1 MATGGEYQLVV
12 DYIGELDNEV
22 RRAMKRV
29 REVKP
34 QGILFLGGSSEDFIE
49 SFAEI
54 HIPAVLV
61 TNSAAEFQF
70 KNLSS
75 VTTDDTAA
83 AAAAVGYLAD
93 MGHKKIAV
101 IGGEREYSD
110 TGRLRYAGVLRA
122 LTERGMT
129 FDADRYYKTAH
140 YSFEEGYTAMAELLR
155 ETSEITAVFAMA
167 DVMAIGAARAVRDAG
182 KRIPEDIS
190 LIGFDG
196 LPICRYYEPRL
207 STVTQQIA
215 FMAEK
220 SYVVLLDMIENGSGA
235 QHVLAPYTLEKTDSI
250 RKN

>member
-1 MATGGEYQLVV
+1 M
-12 DYIGELDNEV
+12 
-22 RRAMKRV
+22 
-29 REVKP
+29 
-34 QGILFLGGSSEDFIE
+34 
-49 SFAEI
+49 
-54 HIPAVLV
+54 
-61 TNSAAEFQF
+61 
-70 KNLSS
+70 
-75 VTTDDTAA
+75 
-83 AAAAVGYLAD
+83 
-93 MGHKKIAV
+93 
-101 IGGEREYSD
+101 
-110 TGRLRYAGVLRA
+110 GVLRA
-122 LTERGMT
+122 LTERGIT

-140 YSFEEGYTAMAELLR
+140 YSFDEGYTAMAELLR

-220 SYVVLLDMIENGSGA
+220 SYAVLLDTIENGSGA

>member
-1 MATGGEYQLVV
+1 
-12 DYIGELDNEV
+12 
-22 RRAMKRV
+22 
-29 REVKP
+29 
-34 QGILFLGGSSEDFIE
+34 
-49 SFAEI
+49 
-54 HIPAVLV
+54 
-61 TNSAAEFQF
+61 
-70 KNLSS
+70 
-75 VTTDDTAA
+75 
-83 AAAAVGYLAD
+83 

-122 LTERGMT
+122 LTERGIT

-140 YSFEEGYTAMAELLR
+140 YSFDEGYTAMAELLR

-220 SYVVLLDMIENGSGA
+220 SYAVLLDMIENGSGV

>member
-1 MATGGEYQLVV
+1 M
-12 DYIGELDNEV
+12 
-22 RRAMKRV
+22 
-29 REVKP
+29 
-34 QGILFLGGSSEDFIE
+34 
-49 SFAEI
+49 
-54 HIPAVLV
+54 
-61 TNSAAEFQF
+61 
-70 KNLSS
+70 
-75 VTTDDTAA
+75 
-83 AAAAVGYLAD
+83 
-93 MGHKKIAV
+93 
-101 IGGEREYSD
+101 
-110 TGRLRYAGVLRA
+110 LRA

-129 FDADRYYKTAH
+129 FDADRHYKTAH
-140 YSFEEGYTAMAELLR
+140 YSFDEGYTAMAELLR

-220 SYVVLLDMIENGSGA
+220 SYAVLLDMIENGSGA